1 MTAIERINNCISDL
15 EYTLAHDFMT
25 EHVRQIITETKSQL
39 ETLKSELSSG

>member
-25 EHVRQIITETKSQL
+25 EPVRQIITETKSQL
-39 ETLKSELSSG
+39 EILKSELSSG

>member
-25 EHVRQIITETKSQL
+25 EPVRQIIKETKSQL

>member
-1 MTAIERINNCISDL
+1 MTAIERINNCISEL

-25 EHVRQIITETKSQL
+25 EPVRQIITETKSQL